1 MKIFRISYIECNIL
15 KRLNIISVKIKFLKL
30 EKNKE
35 FGIKSLAKCNSILF
49 LLCFIFY
56 VK

>member
-35 FGIKSLAKCNSILF
+35 FGIKSLAKCNSIVF